1 MGLMPT
7 DTNVVVFWAI
17 NRNPL
22 HTYGNHTLEVEV
34 SDHYNKCVS
43 TTEGFVAI
51 TMEFDMILG
60 LLWMQ
65 WHKPDIH

>member
-1 MGLMPT
+1 MKEIGLMLT
-7 DTNVVVFWAI
+7 DTNAAVFWAI

-22 HTYGNHTLEVEV
+22 HTYRNHTLEVEV
-34 SDHYNKCVS
+34 SDYYNKHVS

-60 LLWMQ
+60 LL
-65 WHKPDIH
+65 